1 MRLISLV
8 LVTGSRFMP
17 WLAGEGARRNDNH
30 SMGGTE
36 RDGGLD
42 GRSCAAQI
50 LGEGNFLDHDKRS
63 ETR

>member
-1 MRLISLV
+1 
-8 LVTGSRFMP
+8 MP
-17 WLAGEGARRNDNH
+17 WPAGEGATRNDNH
-30 SMGGTE
+30 LKGGTE

-50 LGEGNFLDHDKRS
+50 LEQGNCLDHDKRS